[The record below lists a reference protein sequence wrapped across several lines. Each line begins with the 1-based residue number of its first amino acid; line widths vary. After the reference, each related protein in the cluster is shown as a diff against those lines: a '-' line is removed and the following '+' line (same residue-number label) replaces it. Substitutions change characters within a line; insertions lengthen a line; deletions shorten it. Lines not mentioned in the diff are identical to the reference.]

1 MSEILLNIQEIAKNS
16 RDSGIELS
24 SSTIEERNAI
34 LEHFAEEI
42 YLNRNEILEANKKD
56 IENSEKNGISESM
69 KMRLFLDES
78 KLKACISSVRDVMN
92 LDDPLGKCTLS
103 REITSNGLKLYRKT
117 CPIGVIL
124 VIFEA
129 RPEVAIQI
137 SSLTIKSG
145 NAVILKGGKEAINTN
160 KAILNCIENAIS
172 QVKKNYININKE
184 IIQMV
189 FSHDDVNK
197 LLSFNQFIDLVIPRG
212 SSELVHMIKKNTCIP
227 VLGHADGVCM
237 LYVHVDAKISDGVE
251 IVIDGKLDYPAACN
265 SLETLLIHKDKL
277 SEFLPALL
285 LRLSEQ
291 KKHIRFYSD
300 KECLKYLQGE
310 KDVCELTEDLYH
322 HEFSSEGM
330 CVKSVSSMDEA
341 IAHIN
346 QYGSHH
352 TDVILTQDELVA
364 ASFMNRVD
372 SACVFHNCS
381 SRFSDGYRFGFG
393 AEIGISTTRIH
404 ARGPVGLEGLLTY
417 KYILKGQGQTVSQS
431 KHGKFTFTKKD
442 IV

>member
-1 MSEILLNIQEIAKNS
+1 MSEEILDIGEIARRS
-16 RDSGIELS
+16 RESGIQLS
-24 SSTIEERNAI
+24 SSTVEERNAI

-42 YLNRNEILEANKKD
+42 YLNRNEILEANMKD
-56 IENSEKNGISESM
+56 MDNSIKNNISEPM
-69 KMRLFLDES
+69 KMRLLLDES

-92 LDDPLGKCTLS
+92 LEDPLGKYTLS
-103 REITSNGLKLYRKT
+103 REITSNGLKLYRRT

-160 KAILNCIENAIS
+160 KAILNCIENAIN
-172 QVKKNYININKE
+172 QVKKNYVNINKE
-184 IIQMV
+184 IVQMI
-189 FSHDDVNK
+189 FSHEDVNK
-197 LLSFNQFIDLVIPRG
+197 ILSFNQFIDLVIPRG
-212 SSELVHMIKKNTCIP
+212 SGELVHMIKKNTCIP

-237 LYVHVDAKISDGVE
+237 LYVHVDANISEGVE

-265 SLETLLIHKDKL
+265 SLETLLIHRDKL

-285 LRLSEQ
+285 LRLKEEG
-291 KKHIRFYSD
+291 KHIKFYSD
-300 KECLKYLQGE
+300 KECLKYLEGE
-310 KDVCELTEDLYH
+310 NDVCELIESLYH
-322 HEFSSEGM
+322 HEFSSNEM

-352 TDVILTQDELVA
+352 TDVILTQDEKLA

-417 KYILKGQGQTVSQS
+417 KYTLRGQGQTISQF
-431 KHGKFTFTKKD
+431 KHGKFTFTRRD

>member
-1 MSEILLNIQEIAKNS
+1 MPGKLLNIEEVARKS
-16 RDSGIELS
+16 RESGIQLS
-24 SSTIEERNAI
+24 SSTVEERNAI

-42 YLNRNEILEANKKD
+42 YLNRSDILEANRRD
-56 IENSEKNGISESM
+56 MENSVKNKIPESM
-69 KMRLFLDES
+69 KMRLLLDES
-78 KLKACISSVRDVMN
+78 KLKACINSIRDVMSFE
-92 LDDPLGKCTLS
+92 DPLGKFTLS
-103 REITSNGLKLYRKT
+103 REITSNGLKLYRRT
-117 CPIGVIL
+117 CPIGVIF

-172 QVKKNYININKE
+172 QVKKNYININRE
-184 IIQMV
+184 IVQMV

-212 SSELVHMIKKNTCIP
+212 SGELVHMIQKNTSIP

-237 LYVHVDAKISDGVE
+237 LYVHVDANISEGVE

-265 SLETLLIHKDKL
+265 SLETLLIHKNKL

-285 LRLSEQ
+285 LRLKEQ
-291 KKHIRFYSD
+291 RKHIRFYSD
-300 KECLKYLQGE
+300 KECLKYLEGE
-310 KDVCELTEDLYH
+310 NDVCELTEDLYH
-322 HEFSSEGM
+322 HEFSSDEM
-330 CVKSVSSMDEA
+330 CVKSVSSMEEA
-341 IAHIN
+341 VAHIN
-346 QYGSHH
+346 QFGSHH
-352 TDVILTQDELVA
+352 TDVILTQDEILA
-364 ASFMNRVD
+364 TSFMNKVD

-393 AEIGISTTRIH
+393 AEIGISTARIH
-404 ARGPVGLEGLLTY
+404 ARGPVGLDGLLTY
-417 KYILKGQGQTVSQS
+417 KYTLKGQGQTITQF
-431 KHGKFTFTKKD
+431 KHGKFIFTKRE